1 MQFVHSG
8 RLKILLSVLL
18 GIISIEVFNQF
29 AKNPASDPAE
39 SWAVNIP
46 APMPLLSAD
55 AQPTMSKL
63 ICKMI
68 NEF

>member
-29 AKNPASDPAE
+29 AKNPASDPADK
-39 SWAVNIP
+39 
-46 APMPLLSAD
+46 LG
-55 AQPTMSKL
+55 SKHPRPHAFAK
-63 ICKMI
+63 C
-68 NEF
+68 